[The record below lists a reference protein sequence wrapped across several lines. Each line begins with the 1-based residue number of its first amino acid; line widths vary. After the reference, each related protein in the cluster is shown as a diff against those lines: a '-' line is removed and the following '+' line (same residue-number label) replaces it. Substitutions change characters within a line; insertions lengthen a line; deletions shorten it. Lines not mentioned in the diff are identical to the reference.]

1 MSTDSSYTSF
11 ILDNEEYFILPSQ
24 NFSTQEIKARLK
36 EMNINDN
43 NTRDR
48 EYLKHL
54 YDSAIQDYSNRLKI
68 INRLKRDT
76 SHTISRL
83 NLSETKPFPYNMNT
97 SNDISQK
104 KEANM
109 SYEINNRYPH
119 MRENTV
125 NLRKPKIIIKMINA
139 PQNQDN
145 KYINRLNQDMNEHRL
160 NLNNLNNLNQPNIGY
175 NYNNRQ
181 IVNDNNKYG
190 NYPYDVNNLKQNNEY
205 NNNYNNIN
213 NNTKNLNEYHRNNQ
227 YEEINTDI
235 NDDRNE
241 TNKRNPNQEKLDQI
255 ADKIKNYN
263 FKRRMNNIHIIP
275 ESKYENV
282 PEEYENDSDNNNL
295 NYNNQYKSQTINIIP
310 KKINFQQNIN
320 NADYQPNKIQDERID
335 LNSQNKLK
343 KNQIESNNNN
353 SFINALYQGIEVR
366 NRNNND
372 NNKEDNNNNNNQKN
386 KNENIIDKKD
396 DDEKSSFSIFSAFEN
411 FKKNPLYKYRKFI
424 LIHIII
430 LLIFLIISISL
441 LHLIYNYR
449 ENIINFF
456 SDIFNIL
463 CQPRRILDLLT
474 SFISVLFLGP
484 IHYWYI
490 SIPVLIL
497 LFVFYIYM
505 RKYLF
510 KKRCKEILE
519 KIVKHLKNDE
529 NNYISEIDIY
539 KRFVQPYGI
548 SYDKFLKKYLVQLH
562 KLRRND
568 NRLKLSSMKK
578 DEKIIV
584 FWELSE

>member
-1 MSTDSSYTSF
+1 MSIDSSYTSF

-68 INRLKRDT
+68 INRLKGDT

-160 NLNNLNNLNQPNIGY
+160 NLNNLNQPNIGY

-181 IVNDNNKYG
+181 IVNGNNKYG

-205 NNNYNNIN
+205 NNNFNNIN

-227 YEEINTDI
+227 YEQINTDI

-255 ADKIKNYN
+255 AEKIKNYN

-343 KNQIESNNNN
+343 KNQIETNNNN

-366 NRNNND
+366 NKDNND
-372 NNKEDNNNNNNQKN
+372 NNNNENNNNKNQKN
-386 KNENIIDKKD
+386 KKENNIDKKD

-490 SIPVLIL
+490 SIPALIL

-519 KIVKHLKNDE
+519 KMVKHLKNDE

>member
-11 ILDNEEYFILPSQ
+11 ILDNEEYFIFPSQ

-255 ADKIKNYN
+255 AEKIKNYN

-366 NRNNND
+366 NKDNND
-372 NNKEDNNNNNNQKN
+372 NNNNENNNNKNQKN
-386 KNENIIDKKD
+386 KKENNIDKKD

-424 LIHIII
+424 LIHIIV

-449 ENIINFF
+449 ENILNFF

>member
-160 NLNNLNNLNQPNIGY
+160 NLNNLNQPNIGY

-181 IVNDNNKYG
+181 IVNGNNKYG

-241 TNKRNPNQEKLDQI
+241 TNKRNPNQEKLEQI
-255 ADKIKNYN
+255 AEKIKNYN

-366 NRNNND
+366 NKDNND
-372 NNKEDNNNNNNQKN
+372 NNNNENNNNKNQKN
-386 KNENIIDKKD
+386 KKENNIDKKD

-424 LIHIII
+424 LIHIIV

-449 ENIINFF
+449 ENILNFF

>member
-11 ILDNEEYFILPSQ
+11 ILDNEEYFIFPSQ

-125 NLRKPKIIIKMINA
+125 NLRKPKIRIKMINA
-139 PQNQDN
+139 PQNPDN

-181 IVNDNNKYG
+181 ILNDNNKYG
-190 NYPYDVNNLKQNNEY
+190 NYNYDANNLKQNNEY
-205 NNNYNNIN
+205 NNNFNNIN

-255 ADKIKNYN
+255 AEKIKNYN

-449 ENIINFF
+449 ENILNFF

>member
-11 ILDNEEYFILPSQ
+11 ILDNEEYFIFPSQ

-255 ADKIKNYN
+255 AEKIKNYN

-449 ENIINFF
+449 ENILNFF

>member
-1 MSTDSSYTSF
+1 MSIDSSYTSF
-11 ILDNEEYFILPSQ
+11 ILDNEEYFIFPSQ

-160 NLNNLNNLNQPNIGY
+160 NLNNLNQPNIGY

-181 IVNDNNKYG
+181 IVNGNNKYG

-205 NNNYNNIN
+205 NNNFNNIN

-255 ADKIKNYN
+255 AEKIKNYN

-366 NRNNND
+366 NKDNND
-372 NNKEDNNNNNNQKN
+372 NNNNENNNNKNQKN
-386 KNENIIDKKD
+386 KKENNIDKKD

-424 LIHIII
+424 LIHIIV

-539 KRFVQPYGI
+539 KRLVQPYGI

>member
-11 ILDNEEYFILPSQ
+11 ILDNEEYFIFPSQ

-160 NLNNLNNLNQPNIGY
+160 NLNNLNQPNIGY

-205 NNNYNNIN
+205 NNNFNNIN

-372 NNKEDNNNNNNQKN
+372 NNKNENNDNKTQKN
-386 KNENIIDKKD
+386 KKENNIDKKD

-449 ENIINFF
+449 ENILNFF

>member
-1 MSTDSSYTSF
+1 MSIDSSYTSF
-11 ILDNEEYFILPSQ
+11 ILDNEEYFIFPSQ

-160 NLNNLNNLNQPNIGY
+160 NLNNLNQPNIGY

-181 IVNDNNKYG
+181 IVNGNNKYG

-255 ADKIKNYN
+255 AEKIKNYN

-366 NRNNND
+366 NKDNND
-372 NNKEDNNNNNNQKN
+372 NNNNENNNNKNQKN
-386 KNENIIDKKD
+386 KKENNIDKKD

-424 LIHIII
+424 LIHIIV

>member
-1 MSTDSSYTSF
+1 MSIDSSYTSF
-11 ILDNEEYFILPSQ
+11 ILDNEEYFIFPSQ

-139 PQNQDN
+139 PQNSDN
-145 KYINRLNQDMNEHRL
+145 KYINRLNQDINEHRL
-160 NLNNLNNLNQPNIGY
+160 NLNNLNQPNIGY

-181 IVNDNNKYG
+181 ILNGNNKYG

-205 NNNYNNIN
+205 NNNFNNIN

-255 ADKIKNYN
+255 AEKIKNYN

-372 NNKEDNNNNNNQKN
+372 NNKEDNNNNNQKN
-386 KNENIIDKKD
+386 KNENIMDKKD

-441 LHLIYNYR
+441 LHLIYKYR

-484 IHYWYI
+484 VHYWYI

-539 KRFVQPYGI
+539 KRFAQPYGI

>member
-1 MSTDSSYTSF
+1 
-11 ILDNEEYFILPSQ
+11 
-24 NFSTQEIKARLK
+24 
-36 EMNINDN
+36 
-43 NTRDR
+43 
-48 EYLKHL
+48 
-54 YDSAIQDYSNRLKI
+54 
-68 INRLKRDT
+68 
-76 SHTISRL
+76 
-83 NLSETKPFPYNMNT
+83 MNT

-125 NLRKPKIIIKMINA
+125 NLRKPKIIIKMIND

-160 NLNNLNNLNQPNIGY
+160 NLNNLNNPNIGY

-181 IVNDNNKYG
+181 IVNDNNNKYG

-205 NNNYNNIN
+205 NNNNYNNIN

-241 TNKRNPNQEKLDQI
+241 TNKRNPNQEKLEQI
-255 ADKIKNYN
+255 AEKIKNYN

-353 SFINALYQGIEVR
+353 SFINALYQGI
-366 NRNNND
+366 
-372 NNKEDNNNNNNQKN
+372 
-386 KNENIIDKKD
+386 
-396 DDEKSSFSIFSAFEN
+396 
-411 FKKNPLYKYRKFI
+411 
-424 LIHIII
+424 
-430 LLIFLIISISL
+430 
-441 LHLIYNYR
+441 
-449 ENIINFF
+449 
-456 SDIFNIL
+456 
-463 CQPRRILDLLT
+463 
-474 SFISVLFLGP
+474 
-484 IHYWYI
+484 
-490 SIPVLIL
+490 
-497 LFVFYIYM
+497 
-505 RKYLF
+505 
-510 KKRCKEILE
+510 
-519 KIVKHLKNDE
+519 
-529 NNYISEIDIY
+529 
-539 KRFVQPYGI
+539 
-548 SYDKFLKKYLVQLH
+548 
-562 KLRRND
+562 
-568 NRLKLSSMKK
+568 
-578 DEKIIV
+578 
-584 FWELSE
+584 

>member
-160 NLNNLNNLNQPNIGY
+160 NLNNLNQPNIGY

-181 IVNDNNKYG
+181 IVNGNNKYG

-205 NNNYNNIN
+205 NNNFNNIN
-213 NNTKNLNEYHRNNQ
+213 NNTKNL
-227 YEEINTDI
+227 
-235 NDDRNE
+235 
-241 TNKRNPNQEKLDQI
+241 
-255 ADKIKNYN
+255 
-263 FKRRMNNIHIIP
+263 II
-275 ESKYENV
+275 
-282 PEEYENDSDNNNL
+282 L
-295 NYNNQYKSQTINIIP
+295 
-310 KKINFQQNIN
+310 
-320 NADYQPNKIQDERID
+320 
-335 LNSQNKLK
+335 
-343 KNQIESNNNN
+343 
-353 SFINALYQGIEVR
+353 
-366 NRNNND
+366 
-372 NNKEDNNNNNNQKN
+372 
-386 KNENIIDKKD
+386 
-396 DDEKSSFSIFSAFEN
+396 
-411 FKKNPLYKYRKFI
+411 
-424 LIHIII
+424 III
-430 LLIFLIISISL
+430 L
-441 LHLIYNYR
+441 
-449 ENIINFF
+449 
-456 SDIFNIL
+456 
-463 CQPRRILDLLT
+463 
-474 SFISVLFLGP
+474 
-484 IHYWYI
+484 
-490 SIPVLIL
+490 
-497 LFVFYIYM
+497 
-505 RKYLF
+505 
-510 KKRCKEILE
+510 
-519 KIVKHLKNDE
+519 KI
-529 NNYISEIDIY
+529 
-539 KRFVQPYGI
+539 
-548 SYDKFLKKYLVQLH
+548 
-562 KLRRND
+562 
-568 NRLKLSSMKK
+568 
-578 DEKIIV
+578 
-584 FWELSE
+584 

>member
-11 ILDNEEYFILPSQ
+11 ILDNEEYFIFPSQ

-139 PQNQDN
+139 PQNPDN

-181 IVNDNNKYG
+181 IVNGNNKYG

-205 NNNYNNIN
+205 NNNFNNIN

-255 ADKIKNYN
+255 AEKIKNYN

-366 NRNNND
+366 NKDNND
-372 NNKEDNNNNNNQKN
+372 NNNNENNNNKNQKN
-386 KNENIIDKKD
+386 KKENNIDKKD

-449 ENIINFF
+449 ENILNFF

>member
-11 ILDNEEYFILPSQ
+11 ILDNEEYFIFPSQ

-449 ENIINFF
+449 ENILNFF

>member
-1 MSTDSSYTSF
+1 MSIDSSYTSF
-11 ILDNEEYFILPSQ
+11 ILDNEEYFIFPSQ

-68 INRLKRDT
+68 INQLKRDT
-76 SHTISRL
+76 SRTISRL

-160 NLNNLNNLNQPNIGY
+160 NLNNLNQPNIGY

-205 NNNYNNIN
+205 NNNFNNIN

-255 ADKIKNYN
+255 AEKIKNYN

-343 KNQIESNNNN
+343 KNQIETNNNN

-372 NNKEDNNNNNNQKN
+372 NNKEDNNNNNQKN

-449 ENIINFF
+449 ENILNFF

-474 SFISVLFLGP
+474 SFISVLFIGP

>member
-11 ILDNEEYFILPSQ
+11 ILDNEEYFIFPSQ

-160 NLNNLNNLNQPNIGY
+160 NLNNLNQSNIGY

-181 IVNDNNKYG
+181 IVNDNNNKYG

-205 NNNYNNIN
+205 NNNFNNIN

-366 NRNNND
+366 NKDNND
-372 NNKEDNNNNNNQKN
+372 NNNNENNDNKNQKN
-386 KNENIIDKKD
+386 KKENNIDKKD

-449 ENIINFF
+449 ENILNFF

>member
-11 ILDNEEYFILPSQ
+11 ILDNEEYFIFPSQ

-68 INRLKRDT
+68 INQLKRDT
-76 SHTISRL
+76 SRTISRL

-125 NLRKPKIIIKMINA
+125 NLRKPKIIIKMIND
-139 PQNQDN
+139 PQNPEN

-160 NLNNLNNLNQPNIGY
+160 NLNNLNQPNIGY

-227 YEEINTDI
+227 YEEINPDI

-255 ADKIKNYN
+255 AEKIKNYN

-343 KNQIESNNNN
+343 KNQIETNNNN

-366 NRNNND
+366 NKDNND
-372 NNKEDNNNNNNQKN
+372 NNNNENNNNKNQKN
-386 KNENIIDKKD
+386 KKENNIDKKD

>member
-11 ILDNEEYFILPSQ
+11 ILDNEEYFIFPSQ

-125 NLRKPKIIIKMINA
+125 NLRRPKIIIKMIND
-139 PQNQDN
+139 PQNPEN

-160 NLNNLNNLNQPNIGY
+160 NLNNLNQPNIGY

-205 NNNYNNIN
+205 NNNFNNIN

-227 YEEINTDI
+227 YEEINPDI

-255 ADKIKNYN
+255 AEKIKNYN

-343 KNQIESNNNN
+343 KNQIETNNNN

-366 NRNNND
+366 NKDNND
-372 NNKEDNNNNNNQKN
+372 NNNNENNNNKNQKN
-386 KNENIIDKKD
+386 KKENNIDKKD

-449 ENIINFF
+449 ENILNFF

>member
-1 MSTDSSYTSF
+1 MSIDSSYTSF

-68 INRLKRDT
+68 INQLKRDT

-160 NLNNLNNLNQPNIGY
+160 NLNNLNKLNQPNIGY

-181 IVNDNNKYG
+181 ILNDNNKYG
-190 NYPYDVNNLKQNNEY
+190 NYNYDANNLKQNNEY

-255 ADKIKNYN
+255 AEKIKNYN

-372 NNKEDNNNNNNQKN
+372 NNKEDNNNNQKN

-449 ENIINFF
+449 ENILNFF

>member
-125 NLRKPKIIIKMINA
+125 NLRKPKIIIKMIND

-160 NLNNLNNLNQPNIGY
+160 NLNNLNQPNIGY

-181 IVNDNNKYG
+181 IVNGNNKYG

-255 ADKIKNYN
+255 AEKIKNYN

-372 NNKEDNNNNNNQKN
+372 NNKEDNNNNNQKN
-386 KNENIIDKKD
+386 KKENNIDKKD

-449 ENIINFF
+449 ENILNFF

>member
-1 MSTDSSYTSF
+1 MSIDSSYTSF
-11 ILDNEEYFILPSQ
+11 ILDNEEYFIFPSQ

-68 INRLKRDT
+68 INRLKKDT
-76 SHTISRL
+76 SRTISRL

-160 NLNNLNNLNQPNIGY
+160 NLNNLNQPNIGY

-181 IVNDNNKYG
+181 IVNGNNKYG

-241 TNKRNPNQEKLDQI
+241 TNKRNPNQEKLEQI
-255 ADKIKNYN
+255 AEKIKNYN

-366 NRNNND
+366 NKDNND
-372 NNKEDNNNNNNQKN
+372 NNNNENNNNKNQKN
-386 KNENIIDKKD
+386 KKENNIDKKD

-424 LIHIII
+424 LIHIIV

-449 ENIINFF
+449 ENILNFF

>member
-1 MSTDSSYTSF
+1 MSIDSSYTSF
-11 ILDNEEYFILPSQ
+11 ILDNEEYFIFPSQ

-139 PQNQDN
+139 PQNSDN
-145 KYINRLNQDMNEHRL
+145 KYINRLNQDINEHRL
-160 NLNNLNNLNQPNIGY
+160 NLNNLNQPNIGY

-181 IVNDNNKYG
+181 ILNGNNKYG

-255 ADKIKNYN
+255 AEKIKNYN

-372 NNKEDNNNNNNQKN
+372 NNKEDNNNNNQKN
-386 KNENIIDKKD
+386 KNENIMDKKD

-484 IHYWYI
+484 VHYWYI

-539 KRFVQPYGI
+539 KRFAQPYGI

>member
-11 ILDNEEYFILPSQ
+11 ILDNEEYFIFPSQ

-125 NLRKPKIIIKMINA
+125 NLRKPKIIIKMIND
-139 PQNQDN
+139 PQNPDN

-160 NLNNLNNLNQPNIGY
+160 NLNNLNNPNIGY

-181 IVNDNNKYG
+181 IVNGNNKYG

-255 ADKIKNYN
+255 AEKIKNYN

-343 KNQIESNNNN
+343 KNQIETNNNN

-366 NRNNND
+366 NKDNND
-372 NNKEDNNNNNNQKN
+372 NNNNENNNNKNQKN
-386 KNENIIDKKD
+386 KKENNIDKKD

-449 ENIINFF
+449 ENILNFF

-490 SIPVLIL
+490 SIPALIL

>member
-1 MSTDSSYTSF
+1 MTTDSSYTSF
-11 ILDNEEYFILPSQ
+11 ILDNEEYFIFPSQ

-83 NLSETKPFPYNMNT
+83 NLSETKPSPYNMNT

-160 NLNNLNNLNQPNIGY
+160 NLNNLNNLNQSNIGY

-190 NYPYDVNNLKQNNEY
+190 NYPYDVSNLKQNNEY
-205 NNNYNNIN
+205 NNNFNNIN

-255 ADKIKNYN
+255 AEKIKNYN

-366 NRNNND
+366 NKDNND
-372 NNKEDNNNNNNQKN
+372 NNNNENNNNKNQKN
-386 KNENIIDKKD
+386 KKENNIDKKD

-424 LIHIII
+424 LIHIIV

>member
-11 ILDNEEYFILPSQ
+11 ILDNEEYFIFPSQ

-83 NLSETKPFPYNMNT
+83 NLSETKPSPYNMNT
-97 SNDISQK
+97 SNGISHK

-125 NLRKPKIIIKMINA
+125 NLRRPKIIIKMIND
-139 PQNQDN
+139 PQNPEN

-160 NLNNLNNLNQPNIGY
+160 NLNNLNQPNIGY

-205 NNNYNNIN
+205 NNNFNNIN

-255 ADKIKNYN
+255 AEKIKNYN

-343 KNQIESNNNN
+343 KNQIDTNNNN

-366 NRNNND
+366 NKDNND
-372 NNKEDNNNNNNQKN
+372 NNNNENNNNKNQKN
-386 KNENIIDKKD
+386 KKENDKKD

-424 LIHIII
+424 LIHIIV

-449 ENIINFF
+449 ENILNFF

-584 FWELSE
+584 FWELRE

>member
-1 MSTDSSYTSF
+1 MSIDSSYTSF
-11 ILDNEEYFILPSQ
+11 ILDNEEYFIFPSQ

-125 NLRKPKIIIKMINA
+125 NLRRPKIIIKMIND
-139 PQNQDN
+139 PQNPEN

-205 NNNYNNIN
+205 NNNFNNIN

-255 ADKIKNYN
+255 AEKIKNYN

-372 NNKEDNNNNNNQKN
+372 NNKEDNNNNQKN

-430 LLIFLIISISL
+430 LLIFLIISISF

>member
-1 MSTDSSYTSF
+1 MSIDSSYTSF

-68 INRLKRDT
+68 INRLKGDT

-160 NLNNLNNLNQPNIGY
+160 NLNNLNQPNIGY

-181 IVNDNNKYG
+181 IVNGNNKYG
-190 NYPYDVNNLKQNNEY
+190 NYPYDVSNLKQNNEY
-205 NNNYNNIN
+205 NNNFNNIN

-255 ADKIKNYN
+255 AEKIKNYN

-366 NRNNND
+366 NKDNND
-372 NNKEDNNNNNNQKN
+372 NNNNENNNNKNQKN
-386 KNENIIDKKD
+386 KKENNIDKKD

-424 LIHIII
+424 LIHIIV

-449 ENIINFF
+449 ENILNFF

>member
-1 MSTDSSYTSF
+1 
-11 ILDNEEYFILPSQ
+11 
-24 NFSTQEIKARLK
+24 
-36 EMNINDN
+36 
-43 NTRDR
+43 
-48 EYLKHL
+48 
-54 YDSAIQDYSNRLKI
+54 
-68 INRLKRDT
+68 
-76 SHTISRL
+76 
-83 NLSETKPFPYNMNT
+83 
-97 SNDISQK
+97 
-104 KEANM
+104 
-109 SYEINNRYPH
+109 
-119 MRENTV
+119 
-125 NLRKPKIIIKMINA
+125 MIA
-139 PQNQDN
+139 
-145 KYINRLNQDMNEHRL
+145 E
-160 NLNNLNNLNQPNIGY
+160 
-175 NYNNRQ
+175 
-181 IVNDNNKYG
+181 
-190 NYPYDVNNLKQNNEY
+190 
-205 NNNYNNIN
+205 
-213 NNTKNLNEYHRNNQ
+213 
-227 YEEINTDI
+227 
-235 NDDRNE
+235 
-241 TNKRNPNQEKLDQI
+241 
-255 ADKIKNYN
+255 KIKNYN
-263 FKRRMNNIHIIP
+263 FKRRMNNIHTIP
-275 ESKYENV
+275 ESKYENF
-282 PEEYENDSDNNNL
+282 PEEYENNSDNNNKL

-366 NRNNND
+366 NKDNND
-372 NNKEDNNNNNNQKN
+372 NNNNENNNNKNQKN
-386 KNENIIDKKD
+386 KKENNIDKKD

-424 LIHIII
+424 LIHIIV

-449 ENIINFF
+449 ENILNFF

-548 SYDKFLKKYLVQLH
+548 SYDKFLKKYLIQLH

>member
-1 MSTDSSYTSF
+1 
-11 ILDNEEYFILPSQ
+11 
-24 NFSTQEIKARLK
+24 
-36 EMNINDN
+36 
-43 NTRDR
+43 
-48 EYLKHL
+48 
-54 YDSAIQDYSNRLKI
+54 
-68 INRLKRDT
+68 
-76 SHTISRL
+76 
-83 NLSETKPFPYNMNT
+83 
-97 SNDISQK
+97 
-104 KEANM
+104 
-109 SYEINNRYPH
+109 
-119 MRENTV
+119 
-125 NLRKPKIIIKMINA
+125 MINA

-181 IVNDNNKYG
+181 ILNDNNKYG
-190 NYPYDVNNLKQNNEY
+190 NYNYDANNLKQNNEY
-205 NNNYNNIN
+205 NNNFNNIN

-255 ADKIKNYN
+255 AEKIKNYN

-372 NNKEDNNNNNNQKN
+372 NNKEDNNNNNQKN

-424 LIHIII
+424 LIHIIV

-449 ENIINFF
+449 ENILNFF

>member
-11 ILDNEEYFILPSQ
+11 ILDNEEYFIFPSQ

-76 SHTISRL
+76 SRTISRL

-160 NLNNLNNLNQPNIGY
+160 NLNNLNQPNIGY

-181 IVNDNNKYG
+181 IVNGNNKYG

-205 NNNYNNIN
+205 NNNFNNIN

-255 ADKIKNYN
+255 AEKIKNYN

-366 NRNNND
+366 NKDNND
-372 NNKEDNNNNNNQKN
+372 NNNNENNDNKNQKN
-386 KNENIIDKKD
+386 KKENNIDKKD

-424 LIHIII
+424 LIHIIV

>member
-11 ILDNEEYFILPSQ
+11 ILDNEEYFIFPSQ

-36 EMNINDN
+36 EMNVNDN

-125 NLRKPKIIIKMINA
+125 NLRKPKIRIKMINA
-139 PQNQDN
+139 PQNPDN

-181 IVNDNNKYG
+181 ILNDNNKYG
-190 NYPYDVNNLKQNNEY
+190 NYNYDANNLKQNNEY

-255 ADKIKNYN
+255 AEKIKNYN

-320 NADYQPNKIQDERID
+320 NADYQPNKILDERID

-372 NNKEDNNNNNNQKN
+372 NNKEDNNNNNQKN

-449 ENIINFF
+449 ENILNFF

-548 SYDKFLKKYLVQLH
+548 SYDKFMKKYLVQLH

-568 NRLKLSSMKK
+568 NRLKLSSIKK

>member
-1 MSTDSSYTSF
+1 MSIDSSYTSF
-11 ILDNEEYFILPSQ
+11 ILDNEEYFIFPSQ

-119 MRENTV
+119 IRENTV

-139 PQNQDN
+139 PQNPDN

-160 NLNNLNNLNQPNIGY
+160 NLNNLNQPNIGY

-190 NYPYDVNNLKQNNEY
+190 NYNYDANNLKQNNEY
-205 NNNYNNIN
+205 NNNFNNIN

-372 NNKEDNNNNNNQKN
+372 NNKEDNNKNNQKN

-441 LHLIYNYR
+441 LHIIYNYR

>member
-1 MSTDSSYTSF
+1 MSTDSGYTSF
-11 ILDNEEYFILPSQ
+11 ILDNEEYFIFPSQ

-125 NLRKPKIIIKMINA
+125 NLRRPKIIIKMINA

-160 NLNNLNNLNQPNIGY
+160 NLNNLNQPNIGY

-190 NYPYDVNNLKQNNEY
+190 NYNYDANNLKQNNEY

-255 ADKIKNYN
+255 AEKIKNYN

-366 NRNNND
+366 NKDNND
-372 NNKEDNNNNNNQKN
+372 NNNNENNNNKNQKN
-386 KNENIIDKKD
+386 KKENNIDKKD

-449 ENIINFF
+449 ENILNFF

-529 NNYISEIDIY
+529 NNYISEQEIY

>member
-1 MSTDSSYTSF
+1 MSIDSSYTSF
-11 ILDNEEYFILPSQ
+11 ILDNEEYFIFPSQ

-125 NLRKPKIIIKMINA
+125 NLRRPKIIIKMIND
-139 PQNQDN
+139 PQNPEN

-190 NYPYDVNNLKQNNEY
+190 NYPYDVSNLKQNNEY
-205 NNNYNNIN
+205 NNNFNNIN

-227 YEEINTDI
+227 YEEIKTDI

-255 ADKIKNYN
+255 AEKIKNYN

-343 KNQIESNNNN
+343 KNQIETNNNN

-366 NRNNND
+366 NKDNND
-372 NNKEDNNNNNNQKN
+372 NNNNENNNNKNQKN

-396 DDEKSSFSIFSAFEN
+396 DDEKSSYSIFSAFEN

-424 LIHIII
+424 LIHIIV

-449 ENIINFF
+449 ENILNFF

>member
-1 MSTDSSYTSF
+1 MSIDSSYTSF
-11 ILDNEEYFILPSQ
+11 ILDNEEYFIFPSQ

-119 MRENTV
+119 IRENTV

-160 NLNNLNNLNQPNIGY
+160 NLNNLNQPNIGY

-181 IVNDNNKYG
+181 ILNDNNKYG
-190 NYPYDVNNLKQNNEY
+190 NYNYDANNLKQNNEY

-255 ADKIKNYN
+255 AEKIKNYN

-343 KNQIESNNNN
+343 KNQIETNNNN

-366 NRNNND
+366 NKDNND
-372 NNKEDNNNNNNQKN
+372 NNNNENNNNKNQKN
-386 KNENIIDKKD
+386 KKENNIDKKD

>member
-11 ILDNEEYFILPSQ
+11 ILDNEEYFIFPSQ

-83 NLSETKPFPYNMNT
+83 NLSETKPSPYNMNT

-255 ADKIKNYN
+255 AEKIKNYN

-366 NRNNND
+366 NKDNND
-372 NNKEDNNNNNNQKN
+372 NNNNENNNNKNQKN
-386 KNENIIDKKD
+386 KKENNIDKKD

-449 ENIINFF
+449 ENILNFF

>member
-11 ILDNEEYFILPSQ
+11 ILDNEEYFIFPSQ

-125 NLRKPKIIIKMINA
+125 NLRKPKIIIKMIND

-160 NLNNLNNLNQPNIGY
+160 NLNNLNQPNIGY

-181 IVNDNNKYG
+181 IVNGNNKYG

-205 NNNYNNIN
+205 NNNFNNIN

-255 ADKIKNYN
+255 AEKIKNYN

-372 NNKEDNNNNNNQKN
+372 NNKEDNNNNNQKN
-386 KNENIIDKKD
+386 KNENIIDKKDD

-424 LIHIII
+424 LIHIIV

-449 ENIINFF
+449 ENILNFF

>member
-1 MSTDSSYTSF
+1 MSIDSSYTSF

-160 NLNNLNNLNQPNIGY
+160 NLNNLNQPNIGY

-205 NNNYNNIN
+205 NNNFNNIN

-255 ADKIKNYN
+255 AEKIKNYN

-343 KNQIESNNNN
+343 KNQIETNNNN

-366 NRNNND
+366 NKDNND
-372 NNKEDNNNNNNQKN
+372 NNNNENNNNKNQKN
-386 KNENIIDKKD
+386 KKENNIDKKD

-490 SIPVLIL
+490 SIPALII

>member
-1 MSTDSSYTSF
+1 MSIDSSYTSF
-11 ILDNEEYFILPSQ
+11 ILDNEEYFIFPSQ

-160 NLNNLNNLNQPNIGY
+160 NLNNLNNTNIGY

-181 IVNDNNKYG
+181 IVNGNNKYG

-205 NNNYNNIN
+205 NNNFNNIN

-255 ADKIKNYN
+255 AEKIKNYN

-372 NNKEDNNNNNNQKN
+372 NNKEDNNNNNQKN
-386 KNENIIDKKD
+386 KNENNIDKKD

-449 ENIINFF
+449 ENILNFF